1 VIVVNEQPRA
11 HREGLTVQRL
21 LEELDPRQPLVAVKL
36 NGRSVRR
43 ADWPSRR
50 IEDGDEVLVIPII
63 AGG

>member
-1 VIVVNEQPRA
+1 M
-11 HREGLTVQRL
+11 QRL